1 MAMEMHVL
9 SERRL
14 ASIGEWQRAID
25 AAAYPLR
32 LSSEVEFSNVCG
44 LLPVTLNG
52 EHSGFE
58 IFHDDAKHVMQQY
71 GGAHFLRPYRYAL
84 GFRWR
89 GDLNELLAAWMAATA
104 YANETGGVIFDQAS
118 GKTHST
124 KEAKKVVQ
132 QIEKNS
138 ALVGDVVRATVEK
151 MTRARS

>member
-14 ASIGEWQRAID
+14 NSINEWQRAID
-25 AAAYPLR
+25 GVAYPLR
-32 LSSEVEFSNVCG
+32 LTNEVELASASG

-52 EHSGFE
+52 ERSGFE
-58 IFHDDAKHVMQQY
+58 IFHDDAKQVMQQY
-71 GGAHFLRPYRYAL
+71 GGVHFLRPYRYAL

-89 GDLNELLAAWMAATA
+89 GDLSELLAAWMAATA
-104 YANETGGVIFDQAS
+104 YAAETEGVIFDPAS

-151 MTRARS
+151 MTRTRN